1 MSTRPPVPIP
11 DDEEDDLLP
20 TAPPGRGRDQAVWV
34 GFFLILGSVAILGA
48 LFVLTDAAFFRGR
61 YVVTTT
67 VPTAGG
73 IRRGDPV
80 QMRGVNVGRVQ
91 RFRIDKDTEQ
101 VEIRLELEGE
111 YDVPKDSHVVLKS
124 AGLLGGMIADIV
136 PGDSPQSLG
145 QGDQL
150 PGTVEEGIFDAAG
163 RLATQAETVMKRVE
177 SLLSQE
183 NVKNVST
190 TTANA
195 AAGTQELRR
204 LVAQVSTAVSDQ
216 RKELAALSDSLQK
229 SAQGVERI
237 TTGPEMTRT
246 LERLDTFGQ
255 RMDAI
260 TTSLDRASR
269 AAETVMARVERGEGS
284 VGRATTDDE
293 LYRNLNQ
300 AALNINQAT
309 ANINQLTADI
319 RKNPTKYLKM
329 SVF

>member
-1 MSTRPPVPIP
+1 MSSRPPAPP
-11 DDEEDDLLP
+11 EDEEEDLLP
-20 TAPPGRGRDQAVWV
+20 TAPAGRGRDQAVWV
-34 GFFLILGSVAILGA
+34 GFFLVLGFVAILAA
-48 LFVLTDAAFFRGR
+48 LFILTDAAFFRGR
-61 YVVTTT
+61 YIVTTT

-80 QMRGVNVGRVQ
+80 QMRGVNIGRIQ
-91 RFRIDKDTEQ
+91 RFKIEKDK
-101 VEIRLELEGE
+101 VEIRMELEGE
-111 YDVPKDSHVVLKS
+111 YDVPVDSHVVLKS

-136 PGDSPQSLG
+136 PGDDRKFIG

-150 PGTVEEGIFDAAG
+150 PGTVEQGIFDAAN
-163 RLATQAETVMKRVE
+163 RIATQAETIMTRVE

-183 NVKNVST
+183 TIRNVST
-190 TTANA
+190 TTGNA
-195 AAGTQELRR
+195 AAATADLRR
-204 LVAQVSTAVSDQ
+204 LIAQVSTAVTDQ
-216 RKELAALSDSLQK
+216 RRELNALSTTLQK

-246 LERLDTFGQ
+246 LERLDTLGQ
-255 RMDAI
+255 RMDGI
-260 TTSLDRASR
+260 TTSLSTSSKSM
-269 AAETVMARVERGEGS
+269 ETVTGRIARGEGS
-284 VGRATTDDE
+284 LGKATMDDE

-309 ANINQLTADI
+309 QNINQLTAEI